1 MSSDG
6 AASAS
11 GLPSGFVGFVVRP
24 YDASGGERFASA
36 NVVCADHVADAI
48 REALRAGS
56 LYKYAERH
64 PRVRPLAGRGIVY
77 AVPLPGDVEHVVI
90 RRNRRGGFFAPL
102 TRDLFR
108 APTRAP
114 KELRIG
120 EALREYGVPTPVML
134 AYAVYD
140 APAGLK
146 RVDVV
151 TREVPN
157 SFDLSTALMSSD
169 PEWRMKSIAAA
180 ADAVVLLGTLG
191 ARHHDMY
198 VKNKLLHP
206 GEGDHL
212 AACILDVDRV
222 VFEDPELVFEANLAR
237 LLRSARKWQ
246 STHGAPVT
254 DSELEELA
262 GLVRERR
269 TLPAG
274 DKTAW

>member
-1 MSSDG
+1 MAGDDAA
-6 AASAS
+6 AASRVPNGFIAFTVGRAS
-11 GLPSGFVGFVVRP
+11 I
-24 YDASGGERFASA
+24 
-36 NVVCADHVADAI
+36 VCAEHIAGAI
-48 REALRAGS
+48 RTALEAGS
-56 LYKYAERH
+56 LYRYAERH
-64 PRVRPLAGRGIVY
+64 PQVRAFAGRGIVY
-77 AVPLPGDVEHVVI
+77 AVSLPNDVEQVVI
-90 RRNRRGGFFAPL
+90 RHNRRGGFFAPV

-108 APTRAP
+108 PPTRAP
-114 KELRIG
+114 KELRIA

-134 AYAVYD
+134 GYAIYD

-157 SFDLSTALMSSD
+157 SFDLSSALMSSD
-169 PEWRMKSIAAA
+169 ADWRMKSISAA
-180 ADAVVLLGTLG
+180 ADAVVLLGNVG
-191 ARHHDMY
+191 ARHHDLN
-198 VKNKLLHP
+198 VKNILLHP
-206 GEGDHL
+206 ADGDAL

-222 VFEDPELVFEANLAR
+222 VFEDPEMVFEGNLAR

-246 STHGAPVT
+246 TSHGAPVT
-254 DSELEELA
+254 DSELDELA